1 MERIAMF
8 RTVFRARP
16 LVRFNNLVL
25 VVLCVLVG
33 AALASNGFQVRRA
46 TAQGAS
52 AATQEQKALLSA
64 LENAFTSI
72 AEQVEPAVVSIEA
85 RSTVRPAADDSRRQ
99 PNQDDQGGQ
108 GDPGDQDGPF
118 SLPDLFRR
126 FGTPQPRSGFATG
139 SGLIVQ
145 RRGNDAY
152 VLTNYHVVREQDKFF
167 VTLNDKTKLPAK
179 LVGRDPKTDLAVL
192 KVTSERPLDDRQV
205 ARLGDS
211 GRVKVGQW
219 AIAIGSP
226 LRYDATLTVGVVS
239 AKGRDLDISATSR
252 YKDLIQTDAAINP
265 GNSGGPLVNI
275 DGEVI
280 GINVAIASPGG
291 QGNIGIGFA
300 IPVNQAKAIL
310 EELITTGVVKRGY
323 LGVQTGTAN
332 RELSK
337 ELQEL
342 YGVKGGALVESLMPP
357 DGPAAKAGMKPED
370 VIIRFDNKP
379 INSFDDLESA
389 VGSTPPGKTVPVTV
403 VRSKREVT
411 LNVTLALR
419 DAEEN
424 LFRGPGGQQERPQ
437 RPNENQ
443 EVKTDLGLTVKPSSE
458 AATAGVE
465 ISTVTP
471 GSPAEDA
478 GLRTGDIINR
488 IGNDPVRDLASFRT
502 LLGKRKPDSSVVF
515 RVLTQTPN
523 GRSPRIV
530 VVRPQEP

>member
-1 MERIAMF
+1 MRERIAMF
-8 RTVFRARP
+8 RRVLGGRS
-16 LVRFNNLVL
+16 LVQFNNLIL
-25 VVLCVLVG
+25 VVLSVLLG
-33 AALASNGFQVRRA
+33 ASVASNGFQVRRA
-46 TAQGAS
+46 TAQGNS
-52 AATQEQKALLSA
+52 AATQEQKALLTA

-72 AEQVEPAVVSIEA
+72 ADQVEPAVVSIEA
-85 RSTVRPAADDSRRQ
+85 RSTVRPAADTPRR
-99 PNQDDQGGQ
+99 PPGEEEDQE
-108 GDPGDQDGPF
+108 GPF

-145 RRGNDAY
+145 RRGGDAY
-152 VLTNYHVVREQDKFF
+152 ILTNYHVVREQDKYW
-167 VTLNDKTKLPAK
+167 VTLHDKTKLPAK

-192 KVTSERPLDDRQV
+192 KVTPDRPLEDRQV

-226 LRYDATLTVGVVS
+226 LRYDATLTVGVIS

-252 YKDLIQTDAAINP
+252 YRDLLQTDAAINP

-291 QGNIGIGFA
+291 MGNIGIGFA

-310 EELITTGVVKRGY
+310 EEMITTGHVKRGY
-323 LGVQTGTAN
+323 LGVQSRPEN
-332 RELSK
+332 RELPK

-342 YGVKGGALVESLMPP
+342 YGVKGGALVEDLVPP
-357 DGPAAKAGMKPED
+357 NGPAAKAGLQRED

-379 INSFDDLESA
+379 INSFDDLEAA
-389 VGSTPPGKTVPVTV
+389 VGSTPPGKTVPLTV
-403 VRSKREVT
+403 VRNKREMNF
-411 LNVTLALR
+411 NVTLALR
-419 DAEEN
+419 DTEEN
-424 LFRGPGGQQERPQ
+424 LFRSPDGQRERPQ
-437 RPNENQ
+437 PPPETQ

-458 AATAGVE
+458 AGTAGVE
-465 ISTVTP
+465 ISVVAP
-471 GSPAEDA
+471 GGAAEEA
-478 GLRTGDIINR
+478 GLRPGDIITR
-488 IGNDPVRDLASFRT
+488 IGNDQVRDLAAFRT
-502 LLGKRKPDSSVVF
+502 LLAKRKPGSSVVL